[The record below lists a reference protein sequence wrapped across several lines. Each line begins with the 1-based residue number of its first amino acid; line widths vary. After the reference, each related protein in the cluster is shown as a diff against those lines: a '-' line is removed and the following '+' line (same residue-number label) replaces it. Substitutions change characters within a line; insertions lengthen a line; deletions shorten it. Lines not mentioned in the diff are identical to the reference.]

1 MLWRR
6 EPKKDNVVR
15 NIYCQQEIKPAQYK
29 LRPCSA
35 QIPDPMTMPSDQTP
49 AASSTLPSPPAT
61 VADLVAVAEKHAG
74 EQLTATVNR
83 MVAVMLDVTEPGGSP
98 YEVRQRIKSGNLL
111 KSNSYA
117 FIHLAS
123 TALGLALRKAV
134 AQLTPA
140 PSAKPV
146 LAASLSLVPLEEM
159 DSKVAFGAI
168 TRPFDIAH
176 SEALA
181 TLCVRLGMLLG
192 RDILRAEQNPFR
204 PEVFLVGLHDAWR
217 EFEPDAG
224 SHEVILPLLRPDI
237 VFDFGPMLEA
247 LNQSLVRKGQGR
259 GAGFKKTDGTAAA
272 KAAKASRDAAL
283 ADQLKKLFGA
293 DVTIPVGDDMASL
306 IPELPNMPQGQGG
319 WRPSAATGFDMAGA
333 PQQAAAGNGGN
344 PSTAA
349 AGAVPVAGA
358 SGFPAAAVHAGG
370 GASVVVPVMYPAGGV
385 GIAAQGV
392 HAGGTVGNAA
402 PGMHPVGGPGFG
414 APGMPPGVGTGFAAQ
429 GTIGGG
435 VGSDMQG
442 VPATAAPLLELL
454 GRIQLDA
461 LPMPAGAQLGVQ
473 AAGALPHQVFY
484 LPRLKQSLPTGSLS
498 RSDESTL
505 DLLSRIFE
513 TVFLD
518 DSIPQ
523 PTREL
528 IQSLQIPV
536 LKAALRDK
544 NFFYEEAHPARRMID
559 LLSNIQREPGKDGED
574 PLYQALRRSVEQVG
588 RDQEGQPEAFAQA
601 VAELEKSI
609 SAEEQAAEAAIAGP
623 ISKALKQERHVT
635 AVRSAQHAVALR
647 VGGSEVVA
655 VVGAFLEH
663 KWTTVLTLAYT
674 IEDDKPG
681 AVDNATRTMDDLIW
695 SVKPKATQEQRKAL
709 IARLPGLLATLN
721 KWLDAIKW
729 QDAER
734 LQFFAHLAECHAA
747 IVRAPI
753 DASPERQFELAVEAA
768 QQDAL
773 RRVAQENAVAEQ
785 EHADKDQAELALD
798 GLERGA
804 WLEFAQADGG
814 KRKLKLAWVSP
825 LRSLFIFSTGTR
837 GEAFSMPAEK
847 LGEALRAGK
856 VTVVALEGVVGRVLS
871 EALRDAAINDD
882 DCTAAQAA

>member
-1 MLWRR
+1 
-6 EPKKDNVVR
+6 
-15 NIYCQQEIKPAQYK
+15 
-29 LRPCSA
+29 
-35 QIPDPMTMPSDQTP
+35 MTMPSVQTP
-49 AASSTLPSPPAT
+49 AASSTSPSPKAS
-61 VADLVAVAEKHAG
+61 VAELVAIAEKHAG
-74 EQLTATVNR
+74 EQLTAMVNR
-83 MVAVMLDVTEPGGSP
+83 MVSEMLDVTEPGGSP

-111 KSNSYA
+111 KNNAYA

-123 TALGLALRKAV
+123 TGLGLALGKAV

-140 PSAKPV
+140 PAARLVSA
-146 LAASLSLVPLEEM
+146 ATLSLVPMEEM

-181 TLCVRLGMLLG
+181 TLGVRLGMLLG
-192 RDILRAEQNPFR
+192 RDMLRAEQNPFR
-204 PEVFLVGLHDAWR
+204 PEVILVALHDAWR
-217 EFEPDAG
+217 EFEPDTSAHG
-224 SHEVILPLLRPDI
+224 LILPLLRPNI
-237 VFDFGPMLEA
+237 VFDLAPMLEA
-247 LNQSLVRKGQGR
+247 LNQSLVRKGQATG
-259 GAGFKKTDGTAAA
+259 GAGFKKTDGAAAA
-272 KAAKASRDAAL
+272 KAAKAAKAGRDAAL
-283 ADQLKKLFGA
+283 AQQLKKMFGA
-293 DVTIPVGDDMASL
+293 DAAA
-306 IPELPNMPQGQGG
+306 PNMPQGHGG
-319 WRPSAATGFDMAGA
+319 WRPSAATGFGVAGA
-333 PQQAAAGNGGN
+333 PAQAAVGGGGK
-344 PSTAA
+344 PA
-349 AGAVPVAGA
+349 AGAAAAVPVPGA
-358 SGFPAAAVHAGG
+358 SGFPAPAVHAGG
-370 GASVVVPVMYPAGGV
+370 GAGVVIPAMHPGGVVGIPMQGILPGGGV
-385 GIAAQGV
+385 GISVQGIHPGSGV
-392 HAGGTVGNAA
+392 GIAVQGMYPDGVGFPVPGTGVDMS
-402 PGMHPVGGPGFG
+402 GMH
-414 APGMPPGVGTGFAAQ
+414 GT
-429 GTIGGG
+429 T
-435 VGSDMQG
+435 
-442 VPATAAPLLELL
+442 APLLELL

-461 LPMPAGAQLGVQ
+461 LPLPAAGQHGMQGEGVQ
-473 AAGALPHQVFY
+473 SHQVFY

-518 DSIPQ
+518 ASIPQ

-559 LLSNIQREPGKDGED
+559 LLSNIDREPGKDGDD

-601 VAELEKSI
+601 VAELEASI
-609 SAEEQAAEAAIAGP
+609 GAEEQAAQEAIAEP
-623 ISKALKQERHVT
+623 ISKALKQERHAT

-647 VGGSEVVA
+647 VGGDQVVA
-655 VVGAFLEH
+655 VVNAFLEN
-663 KWTTVLTLAYT
+663 KWTTVLTLAYA

-695 SVKPKATQEQRKAL
+695 SVKPKATQEQRRAL
-709 IARLPGLLATLN
+709 IARLPSLLATLN

-753 DASPERQFELAVEAA
+753 DASPERQLELAVEAA

-773 RRVAQENAVAEQ
+773 RRVAQENAVAAQEQ
-785 EHADKDQAELALD
+785 AHKDEAELALD

-856 VTVVALEGVVGRVLS
+856 VIVVALEGVVGRVLS
-871 EALRDAAINDD
+871 EALREGAVNDD
-882 DCTAAQAA
+882 NCAEQAA